1 MKVYTDDEGNTYTIL
16 QLLNKVLRDTKDLR
30 TLTIQ
35 EGEHFDESGT
45 PSVELVHRDGKAV
58 LVFDYMKGSKGDTGE
73 TGPRGPKGE
82 NGTSVSIQPSEE
94 DCTELGQGYL
104 DDNGDL
110 QVLVRLHPRTFENAG
125 HIQGPQGEQG
135 EQGEKG
141 DTGETGAQGPQGPQG
156 PIGPQG
162 PAGQT
167 TLYKHTLQGVG
178 KAVTFINNS
187 PLSTIITIFHPKE
200 YTTYSAGLSGNGIVI
215 YLSYSLGSTPK
226 TATLKYIDAN
236 DGTVKNDSF
245 EVTEETIEAY

>member
-1 MKVYTDDEGNTYTIL
+1 MKVYTDDQGNTYTIL
-16 QLLNKVLRDTKDLR
+16 QLLNKVLRDTEDLR

-104 DDNGDL
+104 DANGDL
-110 QVLVRLHPRTFENAG
+110 QVLVKLYPRTFENAG

-167 TLYKHTLQGVG
+167 QLYKHTLQGATKSV
-178 KAVTFINNS
+178 VFVNNS
-187 PLSTIITIFHPKE
+187 AYQTMIL
-200 YTTYSAGLSGNGIVI
+200 AGSPTVFTRYFGGLAGNGIVI
-215 YLSYSLGSTPK
+215 SLDK
-226 TATLKYIDAN
+226 ATANNVTTITCKYIDIN
-236 DGTVKNDSF
+236 GTVQTDTF
-245 EVTEETIEAY
+245 ELTQEVIVAY